1 MAAPAHAVSLA
12 RTDGLTY
19 DPDLACSHLI
29 QADPRLGA
37 LMIRAGPFTM
47 RPRPTQSL
55 FSALMRSIVY
65 QQLTGK
71 AAETIL
77 GRAIRACGPARFPTP
92 RQVLAIPPERLRQ
105 AGLSTAKTAA
115 VRDLAAKTLDGTVP
129 SLARIRR
136 MEDEE
141 IIQRLTQVRGIGR
154 WTVEML
160 LMFRLGRPDV
170 FPVTDLGVRKGF
182 GLVFVRGKL
191 PEPATMLRRG
201 ERWRPYRSVASWY
214 LWRALEL

>member
-1 MAAPAHAVSLA
+1 MAAPAPAAPLA
-12 RTDGLTY
+12 RADGLTY
-19 DPDLACSHLI
+19 DPDVACSHLI

-37 LMIRAGPFTM
+37 LMSRAGPFTL
-47 RPRPTQSL
+47 RPRPAQSL

-92 RQVLAIPPERLRQ
+92 RQVLAISPERLRQ

-115 VRDLAAKTLDGTVP
+115 VRDLATKTLDGTVP

-141 IIQRLTQVRGIGR
+141 IIQRLTH
-154 WTVEML
+154 
-160 LMFRLGRPDV
+160 
-170 FPVTDLGVRKGF
+170 
-182 GLVFVRGKL
+182 
-191 PEPATMLRRG
+191 
-201 ERWRPYRSVASWY
+201 
-214 LWRALEL
+214 

>member
-77 GRAIRACGPARFPTP
+77 GRVIRTCAPRRFPTP
-92 RQVLAIPPERLRQ
+92 DDILRLPPERLRE

-115 VRDLAAKTLDGTVP
+115 VRDLAAKT
-129 SLARIRR
+129 
-136 MEDEE
+136 
-141 IIQRLTQVRGIGR
+141 
-154 WTVEML
+154 
-160 LMFRLGRPDV
+160 
-170 FPVTDLGVRKGF
+170 
-182 GLVFVRGKL
+182 
-191 PEPATMLRRG
+191 
-201 ERWRPYRSVASWY
+201 
-214 LWRALEL
+214 

>member
-1 MAAPAHAVSLA
+1 MAAPAPAAHLV
-12 RTDGLTY
+12 RTDGLSY
-19 DPDLACSHLI
+19 DPDVACHHLS

-37 LMIRAGPFTM
+37 LMVRAGPFTM
-47 RPRPTQSL
+47 RPRPAQSL

-77 GRAIRACGPARFPTP
+77 RRAVRVCAPGRFPTP
-92 RQVLAIPPERLRQ
+92 RQVLAVSPEPLRE

-136 MEDEE
+136 MSDEE
-141 IIQRLTQVRGIGR
+141 IIERLTLVRGIGR

-160 LMFRLGRPDV
+160 LIFRLGRSDV
-170 FPVTDLGVRKGF
+170 FPVMDLGVRKGF
-182 GLVFVRGKL
+182 GLVFQRGRL
-191 PEPATMLRRG
+191 PTPAAMLRRG
-201 ERWRPYRSVASWY
+201 QRWRPYRSVASWY